1 MGAQKSDCQK
11 MGAAHDFFFL
21 RAHFLQKKIMG
32 RAPMMRPFFFFWDA
46 HFLKKKIMGEVP
58 IEFVTFSRDWSRPI
72 TCGGHFNKI
81 WVKRPFSAHVFF
93 FFETPIFSKKN
104 HGRCAHDAPISFFF
118 PPIFLISLETS
129 KIPLNASRSQQIL
142 EKK

>member
-32 RAPMMRPFFFFWDA
+32 RAPMMRPFFNFFLGRP
-46 HFLKKKIMGEVP
+46 FSQKKIMGEVP

-93 FFETPIFSKKN
+93 FLKRPFSQKKIM
-104 HGRCAHDAPISFFF
+104 GGAPMMRPSVFFF
-118 PPIFLISLETS
+118 RP
-129 KIPLNASRSQQIL
+129 
-142 EKK
+142 

>member
-1 MGAQKSDCQK
+1 
-11 MGAAHDFFFL
+11 MGAAHDFFFFESPFSPKKNHGQG
-21 RAHFLQKKIMG
+21 AHD
-32 RAPMMRPFFFFWDA
+32 APIFFFWDA

-93 FFETPIFSKKN
+93 F
-104 HGRCAHDAPISFFF
+104 
-118 PPIFLISLETS
+118 
-129 KIPLNASRSQQIL
+129 
-142 EKK
+142 